1 MKNYD
6 VYGIGNALVD
16 TEYEVNDSFFT
27 KAQLGKG
34 LMTLVEAEERQ
45 RIIKLLE
52 DDHDHQVI
60 NQSGGG
66 SAANTMVAISQ
77 LGGSSFYSCKV
88 ADDTIGDF
96 FMSDLKAAGLDTNLE
111 NGRGPGISGQC
122 ISMVTP
128 DAERTMATNLGI
140 SHTLSKNELDE
151 DALRRSK
158 YLYIEGYLVTSPT
171 ALEAALRAQ
180 QVAHEAG
187 AIVSITLSD
196 PAITE
201 HFKPAFDQFAE
212 NGIDLVFCNEDEA
225 MIWTGTK
232 NPEDAFTQL
241 QRRCKQVAMTCGKN
255 GAMVFDGE
263 SETIVAGVATT
274 AVDTTGAG
282 DIFAGAFLYAIS
294 QGQSFQQAAELANRC
309 ASQLV
314 SAFGARLDVETLTQ
328 LK

>member
-60 NQSGGG
+60 SQSGGG

-151 DALRRSK
+151 DALRRSR

-201 HFKPAFDQFAE
+201 HFKPAFDQYAE

-232 NPEDAFTQL
+232 NPEDAFKQL
-241 QRRCKQVAMTCGKN
+241 QSRCKQVAMTCGKN

-314 SAFGARLDVETLTQ
+314 SAFGARLDLETITQ

>member
-1 MKNYD
+1 
-6 VYGIGNALVD
+6 
-16 TEYEVNDSFFT
+16 VNDSFFT

>member
-34 LMTLVEAEERQ
+34 LMTLVEADERQ

-60 NQSGGG
+60 SQSGGG

-96 FMSDLKAAGLDTNLE
+96 FMSDVKAAGLDTNLE

-212 NGIDLVFCNEDEA
+212 KNLV
-225 MIWTGTK
+225 
-232 NPEDAFTQL
+232 
-241 QRRCKQVAMTCGKN
+241 
-255 GAMVFDGE
+255 
-263 SETIVAGVATT
+263 
-274 AVDTTGAG
+274 
-282 DIFAGAFLYAIS
+282 
-294 QGQSFQQAAELANRC
+294 
-309 ASQLV
+309 
-314 SAFGARLDVETLTQ
+314 
-328 LK
+328 

>member
-16 TEYEVNDSFFT
+16 TEYEVNDSFFA

-60 NQSGGG
+60 NESGGG

-77 LGGSSFYSCKV
+77 LGGNCFYSCKV

-111 NGRGPGISGQC
+111 NGREHGISGQC

-151 DALRRSK
+151 DALRRSR

-180 QVAHEAG
+180 QVAHEVG

-201 HFKPAFDQFAE
+201 HFISAFDQFAE
-212 NGIDLVFCNEDEA
+212 NGIDLIFCNEDEA

-232 NPEDAFTQL
+232 NPEDAFKQL
-241 QRRCKQVAMTCGKN
+241 QSRCKQVAMTCGKN

-294 QGQSFQQAAELANRC
+294 QGQSFAQAAELANRC

-314 SAFGARLDVETLTQ
+314 SAFGARLDIETLTQ